1 LQVEY
6 KEEKHM
12 NLEQIKY
19 STCPFDDEEGILLTD
34 IEENLPQTDEDGSLQ
49 YYCIAGHHTFTL
61 DEDDREK

>member
-1 LQVEY
+1 
-6 KEEKHM
+6 M

-49 YYCIAGHHTFTL
+49 YYCISGHHMFTL
-61 DEDDREK
+61 DEDDRER